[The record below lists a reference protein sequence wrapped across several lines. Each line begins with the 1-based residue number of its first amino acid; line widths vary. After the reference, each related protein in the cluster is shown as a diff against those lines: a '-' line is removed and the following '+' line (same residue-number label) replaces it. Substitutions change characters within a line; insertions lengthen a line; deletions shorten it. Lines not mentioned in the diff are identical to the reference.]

1 MPPRTL
7 KRGAAAAAKKRTVRK
22 VQNQQQPET
31 AEEALNLEEKQ
42 TVVDKK
48 PVVMEEEESV
58 VVEDKLFTEEK
69 KDGEDEIEADLV
81 ANGSASLKKED
92 EFKESVDEY
101 EKDERLDFDDNE
113 PEYEHEEYG
122 GVDYDD
128 KEIEQEDVQ
137 EVEDEVEEEHEEKAG
152 EEEEGN
158 LVEEELEEVPEELE
172 GEEDDEHAGEEVE
185 RAEMADVEEED
196 EHHEVFKERRKRKEF
211 EIFVGG
217 LDKDAT
223 EDDLRKV
230 FSRVGEVAEARVM
243 MNPQTKKNKGFAFL
257 RFATV
262 EQAKRAV
269 TELKNPVINGKQC
282 GVTPSQDSD
291 TLFLGNI
298 CKTWTKEALKEKLK
312 HYGVENVEDLTL
324 VEDSNNLGMNRGFAF
339 LEFSSRSDAMN
350 AFKRLQKRD
359 VLFGV
364 DRPAKVSFADSF
376 IGPGDEIMAQAG
388 LYFTLPVVS
397 CVVDQSALDFYLG
410 FCLIQY
416 SVMYLYNS
424 SLSLVKIMLIVAW
437 TMLGGHDGVIFCA
450 LHFNFILQS
459 YLSMFLFDA
468 FLAAAATVAARENG
482 AIRVL
487 RCLHVKT
494 LFIDGLPASWDEDRF
509 RVLLKKYGNIEK
521 IELARNMPSA
531 RRKDFGFVTF
541 DTHDAAVACAK
552 SINNVE
558 LGEGDNKVK
567 VRARL
572 SRPLQRGKGKHA
584 SRDDF
589 RSGHGASR
597 VVRGPWVRPL
607 QHSYST
613 RAVRGIATRAPPV
626 SLKRSPGLRER
637 RPPLMSM
644 PARSR
649 PLAPH
654 SRSYDRRPPPPSYP
668 KGTFKREYVRHEE
681 LPSPRSRPAV
691 DYGPRSVP
699 ERRPSYRED
708 YSSRGTSYSDLPRST
723 SRTSARRAYADDG
736 YNQRYERPPP
746 SYHEGRSRDYDSVAG
761 SKRPY
766 SAIDDIPP
774 RYADAGARH
783 SRPRLDYELGSRASQ
798 YGDAY
803 SDRLGRSAVG
813 YGGSRNSISSQDSH
827 GMYSSR
833 QGMGYGGSYG
843 GSDGGIYQS
852 SYSGDYMSRGGDVG
866 GSSYSSMYS
875 SRGMGSS
882 NYMGTVFFL
891 EIMVYG
897 DVDMLL
903 IAKRRCGLLKLV
915 LIVLTVLDD
924 VDKCNRPLYVV
935 EKVELRVLQNEKK
948 FDSQVFGAFRG
959 MVMVASGSL
968 DLLFTKTS
976 KVLQCL
982 VGISCDFSQCS
993 DYYVG

>member
-7 KRGAAAAAKKRTVRK
+7 KRGAAAAVKKRTVRK
-22 VQNQQQPET
+22 VQNQQQPKK
-31 AEEALNLEEKQ
+31 AEEVLILEEKS
-42 TVVDKK
+42 TAVDEK
-48 PVVMEEEESV
+48 PVVMEEEKKSV
-58 VVEDKLFTEEK
+58 VVEDKLVTEEK
-69 KDGEDEIEADLV
+69 KGGEDEIGTDLE
-81 ANGSASLKKED
+81 ANGPASLKKED
-92 EFKESVDEY
+92 EVKESVDDY

-113 PEYEHEEYG
+113 LEYEHEEYG

-128 KEIEQEDVQ
+128 KEAEQEDDQ
-137 EVEDEVEEEHEEKAG
+137 EVADEVEEEHEENAG
-152 EEEEGN
+152 EEEEDD
-158 LVEEELEEVPEELE
+158 LVEEELEEVPEELKS
-172 GEEDDEHAGEEVE
+172 EEDDEHAGEDVE
-185 RAEMADVEEED
+185 RAEMADVEEEE

-211 EIFVGG
+211 EVFVGG

-230 FSRVGEVAEARVM
+230 FSHVGEVTEVRLM

-269 TELKNPVINGKQC
+269 TELKNPLINGKQC

-298 CKTWTKEALKEKLK
+298 CKTWTKEAMKEKLK

-324 VEDSNNLGMNRGFAF
+324 VEDSNSMGMNRGFAF
-339 LEFSSRSDAMN
+339 LEFSSRSDAMD

-376 IGPGDEIMAQAG
+376 IGPGDEIMAQ
-388 LYFTLPVVS
+388 
-397 CVVDQSALDFYLG
+397 
-410 FCLIQY
+410 
-416 SVMYLYNS
+416 
-424 SLSLVKIMLIVAW
+424 
-437 TMLGGHDGVIFCA
+437 
-450 LHFNFILQS
+450 
-459 YLSMFLFDA
+459 
-468 FLAAAATVAARENG
+468 
-482 AIRVL
+482 
-487 RCLHVKT
+487 VKT
-494 LFIDGLPASWDEDRF
+494 VFIDGLPASWDEDRF
-509 RVLLKKYGNIEK
+509 RLLLKKYGNIEK

-572 SRPLQRGKGKHA
+572 SRPLQRGKGKHG
-584 SRDDF
+584 SRGDF

-597 VVRGPWVRPL
+597 VVRGPWLRPL
-607 QHSYST
+607 KHGYST
-613 RAVRGIATRAPPV
+613 RAVRGIASHAPPV
-626 SLKRSPGLRER
+626 SLKRSPVLRER
-637 RPPLMSM
+637 HPPMMSM

-668 KGTFKREYVRHEE
+668 KSSIKREYVRHKE
-681 LPSPRSRPAV
+681 LPPPRSRPAV
-691 DYGPRSVP
+691 DYGPRSVT
-699 ERRPSYRED
+699 ERHPSYRED

-746 SYHEGRSRDYDSVAG
+746 SYRERCSRDYDPVAG

-766 SAIDDIPP
+766 SAMDDIPP
-774 RYADAGARH
+774 RYADASVRH
-783 SRPRLDYELGSRASQ
+783 SRPRLDYELGSSASQ

-803 SDRLGRSAVG
+803 GDRLGRSAVG
-813 YGGSRNSISSQDSH
+813 YGGSRSSISSQDSH

-833 QGMGYGGSYG
+833 RGMGYGGSYG
-843 GSDGGIYQS
+843 GSEGGMYRS
-852 SYSGDYMSRGGDVG
+852 SYSGDYMSRGSDVG

-875 SRGMGSS
+875 SRSMGNTNYTGTGSS
-882 NYMGTVFFL
+882 
-891 EIMVYG
+891 
-897 DVDMLL
+897 
-903 IAKRRCGLLKLV
+903 
-915 LIVLTVLDD
+915 
-924 VDKCNRPLYVV
+924 
-935 EKVELRVLQNEKK
+935 
-948 FDSQVFGAFRG
+948 
-959 MVMVASGSL
+959 GS
-968 DLLFTKTS
+968 
-976 KVLQCL
+976 
-982 VGISCDFSQCS
+982 
-993 DYYVG
+993 YY